1 MKATSSQLKASARG
15 HLTGR
20 YALPIIA
27 YMLARMIINV
37 PSLLISYTVNPATV
51 SGSLMDNAV
60 SLILTV
66 IMTIFMVGQ
75 NHICL
80 QYARSSERLPMAEM
94 WYGFKGR
101 ADEIIITYFLIF
113 VRYLA
118 YGVPF
123 ILMFVLYI
131 MQPANI
137 PIILLLFCSIIFMAV
152 MYIKVELDYALVY
165 FLIVDHPE
173 VRPKQLLIRSKQLM
187 QGNRS
192 RLFYIQLSFIGMYL
206 LGLLSFGLAMFWIY
220 PYVRMTMT
228 EFYLE
233 LIQSNSCERAV
244 AEPESSVNATA

>member
-1 MKATSSQLKASARG
+1 MKAKSSQLKASARG

-27 YMLARMIINV
+27 YMLARMIINI
-37 PSLLISYTVNPATV
+37 PSLMISYTVNPATI
-51 SGSLMDNAV
+51 SGSLLDNAV
-60 SLILTV
+60 SVILSV
-66 IMTIFMVGQ
+66 IMTIFLVGQ

-80 QYARSSERLPMAEM
+80 KYARSSERLPMAEM

-101 ADEIIITYFLIF
+101 ADEIIIAYFLIF
-113 VRYLA
+113 IRYLA

-123 ILMFVLYI
+123 ILTFVLFTI
-131 MQPANI
+131 QPDSL
-137 PIILLLFCSIIFMAV
+137 PVKLLLMASLIFMAV

-165 FLIVDHPE
+165 FLIIDHPQE
-173 VRPKQLLIRSKQLM
+173 RPGQLLVRSKQLM
-187 QGNRS
+187 SGNRG
-192 RLFYIQLSFIGMYL
+192 RLFYIQLSFIGMYI

-233 LIQSNSCERAV
+233 LAQSD
-244 AEPESSVNATA
+244 SSTA

>member
-1 MKATSSQLKASARG
+1 MKAKSSQLKASARG
-15 HLTGR
+15 HLAGR

-27 YMLARMIINV
+27 YMLARMIINI
-37 PSLLISYTVNPATV
+37 PSLMISYTVNPATI
-51 SGSLMDNAV
+51 SGSLLDNAV
-60 SLILTV
+60 SVILSV
-66 IMTIFMVGQ
+66 IMTIFLVGQ

-80 QYARSSERLPMAEM
+80 KYARSSERLPMAEM

-113 VRYLA
+113 IRYLA

-123 ILMFVLYI
+123 ILTFVLI
-131 MQPANI
+131 TMQPDSL
-137 PIILLLFCSIIFMAV
+137 PVKLLLMASLIFMAV

-165 FLIVDHPE
+165 FLIIDHPQE
-173 VRPKQLLIRSKQLM
+173 RPGQLLVRSKQLM
-187 QGNRS
+187 GGNRG
-192 RLFYIQLSFIGMYL
+192 RLFYIQLSFIGMYV

-233 LIQSNSCERAV
+233 LVQSDSSKATVTET
-244 AEPESSVNATA
+244 ESSVNATA

>member
-1 MKATSSQLKASARG
+1 MKATSSQLKADARG
-15 HLTGR
+15 HLAGR

-27 YMLARMIINV
+27 YMLARMIINI

-80 QYARSSERLPMAEM
+80 RYARSNERLPMTEM

-113 VRYLA
+113 IRYVV
-118 YGVPF
+118 YGIPF
-123 ILMFVLYI
+123 IFIFVLFT

-137 PIILLLFCSIIFMAV
+137 IMLLLLLCSIIYMAV

-165 FLIVDHPE
+165 FLIVDQPQE
-173 VRPKQLLIRSKQLM
+173 RPKQLLIRSKQLM
-187 QGNRS
+187 KGNRG

-206 LGLLSFGLAMFWIY
+206 LGLLSFGFAMFWIY

-233 LIQSNSCERAV
+233 LVQDNSDETV
-244 AEPESSVNATA
+244 ITGAEPSANATV